1 MKKGRPLGSG
11 ERQDSAARIHG
22 MPDVDVALTN
32 SDLYAFARTRAPGA
46 LLPPIGIIGPFSY
59 QSRPPTPATH
69 GVESPTLRLSVGNG
83 AWKFYHQANKA
94 REQPKL
100 E

>member
-32 SDLYAFARTRAPGA
+32 SDLHAIGLIAPGTFF
-46 LLPPIGIIGPFSY
+46 PPIGIIGPFRY
-59 QSRPPTPATH
+59 QSALRPPATR
-69 GVESPTLRLSVGNG
+69 GVASPTLRLSLGNG

-94 REQPKL
+94 PEQPEL